1 MGLPAFLH
9 PLAVWRAATR
19 WAAILVVI
27 TPPGGYRAVVAR
39 RRPSTPQGW
48 TD

>member
-19 WAAILVVI
+19 WTAIFVVI
-27 TPPGGYRAVVAR
+27 TPGGYRAAVVAR
-39 RRPSTPQGW
+39 RRPSKPQGW
-48 TD
+48 

>member
-19 WAAILVVI
+19 WTAIFVVI
-27 TPPGGYRAVVAR
+27 TPPGVYRAAVVAR
-39 RRPSTPQGW
+39 RRPSKPQGW
-48 TD
+48 

>member
-19 WAAILVVI
+19 WTAIFVVI
-27 TPPGGYRAVVAR
+27 TPPGGYWAAVVAR
-39 RRPSTPQGW
+39 RRPSKPQGW
-48 TD
+48 

>member
-19 WAAILVVI
+19 WTAIFVVI
-27 TPPGGYRAVVAR
+27 TPPGGYRAAVVAR
-39 RRPSTPQGW
+39 RRPI
-48 TD
+48 

>member
-19 WAAILVVI
+19 WTAIFVVI
-27 TPPGGYRAVVAR
+27 TPPGGDRAAVVAR
-39 RRPSTPQGW
+39 RRPSKPQGW
-48 TD
+48 